1 MFRKR
6 KIILIHLALFIL
18 LTLLLLFT
26 SEPLLNKF
34 ATGIHNVGMW
44 IDLMTFG
51 TIGILI
57 LTTISCLIFLNKG
70 KKKKRIEKIELT
82 ENGFEINYDEEITKF
97 NWSEIDKLTGFKVD
111 RFTIDDICLKI
122 ESNNK
127 VAYVT
132 EEFQGWRNFINK
144 MLTEF
149 PQIDKNLEEIIAK
162 SAFERNETESY
173 NRNKNVG

>member
-1 MFRKR
+1 M
-6 KIILIHLALFIL
+6 L
-18 LTLLLLFT
+18 LTLLLFFT
-26 SEPLLNKF
+26 SELLLNKF

-82 ENGFEINYDEEITKF
+82 ENGFLINYDEEITEF
-97 NWSEIDKLTGFKVD
+97 RWSEIEKLTGFKDD
-111 RFTIDDICLKI
+111 RLTVDDICLKV

-127 VAYVT
+127 TAYAT
-132 EEFQGWRNFINK
+132 EEFIGWRNFINK
-144 MLTEF
+144 MLNEF
-149 PQIDKNLEEIIAK
+149 PQIDKNWEGIIAK
-162 SAFERNETESY
+162 PAFERNETELY